1 MHENDEFSFFIGE
14 LVPRAIEA
22 KIRQTLDEH
31 FRETDN
37 GQRLRDYYCPLGRIE
52 GVRVLEELK
61 ESLLRE
67 SGDRLSF
74 DILRPIPR
82 VNRYTLTNVVIGVK

>member
-1 MHENDEFSFFIGE
+1 MHEKDEFSITIGE
-14 LVPRAIEA
+14 MVPRAIEA
-22 KIRQTLDEH
+22 KIRQTLNEH

-37 GQRLRDYYCPLGRIE
+37 GQLLRDYYCPLGRLE

-67 SGDRLSF
+67 SGDSLSF

-82 VNRYTLTNVVIGVK
+82 ANRYTLTNVIIGVK